1 MASFFVDSKS
11 ENSVSESKEDKKV
24 VFNVFKKGG
33 LKSLIIILILLVVA
47 VILFNYSSD
56 EVQVVSGDAKSVNFT
71 TSLNYINQ
79 LEDKLNK
86 VISNIKGAGTINV
99 MISID
104 SSPELSIAETTE
116 GKTTTTS
123 TGSVTTT
130 TTEPIIVKV
139 NGEESPLVLKETL
152 PEIKG
157 VIVVSSGASDVKI
170 KLDIITAVTTALGI
184 DSNKVEVFVG
194 IWGE

>member
-1 MASFFVDSKS
+1 
-11 ENSVSESKEDKKV
+11 
-24 VFNVFKKGG
+24 
-33 LKSLIIILILLVVA
+33 
-47 VILFNYSSD
+47 
-56 EVQVVSGDAKSVNFT
+56 
-71 TSLNYINQ
+71 
-79 LEDKLNK
+79 LNK

-194 IWGE
+194 I

>member
-1 MASFFVDSKS
+1 MKTDIQIAQEAIMEPIVNVAEALGITADDLELYGKYKAKISDEYLKKI
-11 ENSVSESKEDKKV
+11 ENNKNGK
-24 VFNVFKKGG
+24 
-33 LKSLIIILILLVVA
+33 LILVTA
-47 VILFNYSSD
+47 
-56 EVQVVSGDAKSVNFT
+56 
-71 TSLNYINQ
+71 INPTP
-79 LEDKLNK
+79 
-86 VISNIKGAGTINV
+86 AG
-99 MISID
+99 
-104 SSPELSIAETTE
+104 E

-170 KLDIITAVTTALGI
+170 KLDIITAVTTVLGI

-194 IWGE
+194 I